1 MNAACQQS
9 SVAQAPMSVDCCT
22 PVVVKEEAEAEE
34 LDEGTMAIQHSHYST
49 QEAPKL
55 LES

>member
-1 MNAACQQS
+1 
-9 SVAQAPMSVDCCT
+9 MSVDCCT

-34 LDEGTMAIQHSHYST
+34 LDEGTMAIQHGHNST